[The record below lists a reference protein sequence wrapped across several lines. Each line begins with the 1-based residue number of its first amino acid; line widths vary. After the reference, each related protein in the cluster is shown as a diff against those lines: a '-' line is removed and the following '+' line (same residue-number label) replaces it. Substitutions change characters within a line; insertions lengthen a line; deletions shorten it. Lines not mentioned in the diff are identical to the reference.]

1 MTLREWIPQYL
12 AAYKQGTIKDNSYDT
27 LLHLA
32 GHIPEEIKS
41 MDLNEIKPMHLQQF
55 YNSFASRFSKS
66 YMDKMRVFIT
76 GLFVT
81 AIDNDFCT
89 KNPTNHL
96 KIPRMIEK
104 PRESFTM
111 EEVRLILAFAGCY
124 KNQRTGVG
132 VMTLLLT
139 GIRRGELLGL
149 KETDITDHTLTVN
162 RGVFLKGNRPQVEEY
177 VAKTEGSLRTL
188 PLVPELAYR
197 LRALPHTGEFLFG
210 TKTGGL
216 MSPRNFSRDYDRFFR
231 HLQEAEPDVRRLSM
245 HCCRHTFATLTRECG
260 ADLRVLMELL
270 GHTDIKTTA
279 RYSHADLV
287 SMTNAVQNY
296 RAAILASGQSAPL

>member
-1 MTLREWIPQYL
+1 
-12 AAYKQGTIKDNSYDT
+12 
-27 LLHLA
+27 
-32 GHIPEEIKS
+32 
-41 MDLNEIKPMHLQQF
+41 
-55 YNSFASRFSKS
+55 
-66 YMDKMRVFIT
+66 
-76 GLFVT
+76 
-81 AIDNDFCT
+81 
-89 KNPTNHL
+89 
-96 KIPRMIEK
+96 
-104 PRESFTM
+104 
-111 EEVRLILAFAGCY
+111 
-124 KNQRTGVG
+124 
-132 VMTLLLT
+132 MTLLLT

-162 RGVFLKGNRPQVEEY
+162 RAMFLQGNRPQVEEY

-197 LRALPHTGEFLFG
+197 LRTLPHAGEFLFS

-216 MSPRNFSRDYDRFFR
+216 MSPRNFSRDYDRFFQ

-287 SMTNAVQNY
+287 SMTNAVQSY
-296 RAAILASGQSAPL
+296 RAAILAPGQSAHL